1 MTPQNKLLAQA
12 FEAKIK
18 TSNLSI
24 QEFLESIPGSVNFK
38 KDLEIEG
45 VYSIQVMRNFDDIIL
60 VETNGTHFL
69 INDLT

>member
-60 VETNGTHFL
+60 VETIGTHFL

>member
-1 MTPQNKLLAQA
+1 MLAKA

-24 QEFLESIPGSVNFK
+24 KEFLESIPGSVNFK
-38 KDLEIEG
+38 RDLEGI
-45 VYSIQVMRNFDDIIL
+45 YTIQVMRSFDDIIL

-69 INDLT
+69 ITDLT

>member
-1 MTPQNKLLAQA
+1 MSPQNQMLAKA

-24 QEFLESIPGSVNFK
+24 KEFLESIPGSVNFK
-38 KDLEIEG
+38 RDLEGI
-45 VYSIQVMRNFDDIIL
+45 YTIQVMRSFDDIIL

-69 INDLT
+69 ITDLT